1 VWEDDATTSGATI
14 TSLEA
19 LDDQLVILPKLFRR
33 LVDYLA
39 LDAGDI
45 SLAGFLAFLASRDD
59 RLFVIPDGH
68 ATGLDNITRVEGQT
82 VRLLHPPE
90 DLIFIEA

>member
-1 VWEDDATTSGATI
+1 MWKDDATTNGATV

-19 LDDQLVILPKLFRR
+19 LNEQLVILPKLFRR

-39 LDAGDI
+39 LGAGDN
-45 SLAGFLAFLASRDD
+45 SLDGFLAFLASRDD

-82 VRLLHPPE
+82 VRLLQPPE
-90 DLIFIEA
+90 ELIFIEA